1 MAEKTVATTPVEYR
15 VQAGH
20 LVSIITPVWNQIEHT
35 LRYLH
40 QNRNVEAQFIIIDN
54 GSTDATPRILDDWRT
69 TYGDRLTV
77 ITNGKNEGFPV
88 ACNQG
93 ASVATG
99 DILLFLNND
108 IFVYGDYVSF
118 IRQAATDNVIAGPEL
133 NTRDTGWNRFGD
145 VLVPYIAGW
154 CLAVTR
160 KTFGELGGFDERY
173 SPADYEDMDLSYK
186 AVKAGKSLL
195 WLNLP
200 IRHIS
205 GQTGVQLTNRREL
218 TEANRHKFI
227 DKWELQAT

>member
-1 MAEKTVATTPVEYR
+1 MVEKTLATT
-15 VQAGH
+15 GH
-20 LVSIITPVWNQIEHT
+20 LVSVITPVWNQIEHT

-40 QNRNVEAQFIIIDN
+40 QNRGVDAQFIIIDN
-54 GSTDATPRILDDWRT
+54 GSTDATLRILEDWRT
-69 TYGDRLTV
+69 AYEGRLTV

-93 ASVATG
+93 VTVATG

-108 IFVYGDYVSF
+108 TLNYGDYLTFIQRTVS
-118 IRQAATDNVIAGPEL
+118 DDMIAGPEL

-145 VLVPYIAGW
+145 PSTGSGRSVLVPYVAGW

-160 KTFGELGGFDERY
+160 KTFDELGGFDERY
-173 SPADYEDMDLSYK
+173 SPADYEDMDLCYK
-186 AVKAGKSLL
+186 AVKEGKSLL

-205 GQTGVQLTNRREL
+205 GVSGQQLTNRRKL
-218 TEANRHKFI
+218 TETNRRKFAE
-227 DKWELQAT
+227 KWGLH